1 MPRERVSMRKIKEL
15 LRLRFESALSTR
27 QIAGS
32 LHIGIGSVHDYLA
45 RVRVAGLSWP
55 LPEGLT
61 EEQLEERLF
70 PPPVT
75 RSEDT
80 REIPNWKELDIEL
93 KRKGV
98 TLRLLWEEYR
108 TTSPDGLGYSQFCK
122 RFSDFKGTLDPRM
135 RQTHKAGEKLF
146 VDYAGLTLPL
156 IDAATGE
163 IHDVQIFT
171 ATLGASSYTFAEAT
185 LTQSVPDWIGSH
197 VRAFT
202 FFGGV
207 PQLIVCDNLK
217 SGVTTPCRYE
227 PDIQRTYEEMAVYYD
242 TAILPTR
249 VVKPRD
255 KAKVEA
261 GVQSV
266 EERLLAPLR
275 DRQFFSLAQINQA
288 LAALLTQL
296 NARQM
301 QGRDH
306 SRADLFET
314 IDKPALKPLPLRPY
328 ELGFWSRARVHID
341 YHIAVDDR
349 YYSVPYRLLKQEV
362 EVRRSQAILEI
373 YHKGERIA
381 SHTLVVAKYGRS
393 TQDAHMPESHK
404 EYAGWTPARLLDW
417 VAKAGPSTRQVG
429 ESILSSYA
437 HPQQGFRSC
446 LGLIRLCNSYGPE
459 RTEAA
464 CRKAV
469 AIHALNYKSVKT
481 LLANNIDKLPDKPVE
496 VPVAP
501 VQHPNIRGADYY
513 RAPAEMRCES

>member
-1 MPRERVSMRKIKEL
+1 MPRERISMRKIKEL
-15 LRLRFESALSTR
+15 LRLKFECGLSTR
-27 QIAGS
+27 QMATS
-32 LHIGIGSVHDYLA
+32 LGIGLGSVHEYLA

-61 EEQLEERLF
+61 EEQLEARLF

-75 RSEDT
+75 RSRDARPLPDWKQLDT
-80 REIPNWKELDIEL
+80 QL

-108 TTSPDGLGYSQFCK
+108 TDCPEGLGYSQFCK
-122 RFSDFKGTLDPRM
+122 CFSDFRGTLDPRM

-163 IHDVQIFT
+163 IQQVQIFV

-185 LTQSVPDWIGSH
+185 LTQSVSDWIGSH
-197 VRAFT
+197 VRAFA

-207 PQLIVCDNLK
+207 PEVLVCDNLK

-227 PDIQRTYEEMAVYYD
+227 PELQRTYEEMAISYK
-242 TAILPTR
+242 TAILPAR

-275 DRQFFSLAQINQA
+275 NRQFFSLAQINQA
-288 LAALLTQL
+288 LAPLLAQL
-296 NARQM
+296 NARPM
-301 QGRDH
+301 QGRDQ
-306 SRADLFET
+306 SRADLFAAL
-314 IDKPALKPLPLRPY
+314 DQPALNPLPQRPY
-328 ELGFWSRARVHID
+328 ELGFWSRARVNLD
-341 YHIAVDDR
+341 YHITVDDR
-349 YYSVPYRLLKQEV
+349 YYSVPYRFVKLEV
-362 EVRRSQAILEI
+362 EVRLSAAIVEI
-373 YHKGERIA
+373 YHRGERIA
-381 SHTLVVAKYGRS
+381 SHTLVAAKYGCS
-393 TQDAHMPESHK
+393 TQEAHRPESHK
-404 EYAGWTPARLLDW
+404 AYAEWTPARLLDW
-417 VAKAGPSTRQVG
+417 VAKSSPCTRQVG
-429 ESILSSYA
+429 ERLLSTPA

-446 LGLIRLCNSYGPE
+446 LGLLRLCNRYGVE

-464 CRKAV
+464 CRKAL
-469 AIHALNYKSVKT
+469 AIHAVNYKSVKA
-481 LLANNIDKLPDKPVE
+481 LLENNMDKLPDPPLE
-496 VPVAP
+496 VPVPP
-501 VQHPNIRGADYY
+501 VQHANIRGADYY
-513 RAPAEMRCES
+513 RAPSERRFEA